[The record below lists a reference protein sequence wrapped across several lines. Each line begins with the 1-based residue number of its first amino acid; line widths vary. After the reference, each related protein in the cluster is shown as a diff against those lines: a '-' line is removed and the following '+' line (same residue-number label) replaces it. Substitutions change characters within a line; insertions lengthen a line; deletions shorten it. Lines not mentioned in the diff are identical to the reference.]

1 MNKICSRFSI
11 VANRLWVSHFCCLHL
26 FQTPAKVRPP
36 GLGCKSTP
44 TPANLPMCLFSFHY
58 LGLTPWKIPTSIATG
73 GVIENPS
80 DLVTTFIS
88 TLTLILLKT
97 RKVRQRGK
105 FKEVIQ
111 GKNFNLFSF
120 MYFFFAVFG
129 INTTTHHKIL
139 SNFFPSIQTKYLGG
153 KLPPASLKYLL
164 YYLYVWTQQKQE
176 KTNVINKH
184 QLKTFDNVTL
194 LYQFLFY
201 VNKHRSSFYRRAQE

>member
-1 MNKICSRFSI
+1 MNKICSRLSI
-11 VANRLWVSHFCCLHL
+11 VANRLWVSHFRCLHL

-97 RKVRQRGK
+97 RKVRQGGK

-111 GKNFNLFSF
+111 GKHFNLFSF
-120 MYFFFAVFG
+120 TYFFCCF
-129 INTTTHHKIL
+129 
-139 SNFFPSIQTKYLGG
+139 Q
-153 KLPPASLKYLL
+153 
-164 YYLYVWTQQKQE
+164 
-176 KTNVINKH
+176 
-184 QLKTFDNVTL
+184 
-194 LYQFLFY
+194 YQY
-201 VNKHRSSFYRRAQE
+201 NYSP